1 MLKRNVISNFMGQG
15 WTALMTFIF
24 IPIYVHYLGVEAYGI
39 IGFYATMLAFMTLF
53 DFGLI
58 STVVKEIAVVE
69 TRPDAS
75 ARSRDVIRTF
85 ECLIFGLALLLALA
99 VYLAAPWLGVEWFS
113 AKRLSGEEITNA
125 IYFMGLMG
133 AIRFIELFYRG
144 IVIALDQQ
152 VILNILESLS
162 APAKGIGAWI
172 IFEFVSPSLQLFFLW
187 QSLVSLLMIVGLM
200 VLIYL
205 RLPLAE
211 RPPKI
216 DLRIVSSTKL
226 FAGGMFGTA
235 VFGFLFGQ
243 VDKLILSKL
252 LTLEDFGVYSL
263 ASAVA
268 GAIFVFVNPVAQ
280 AIQPRL
286 MTQFAMGDVTGF
298 IKNFRLSSALLS
310 ALTGAFAA
318 IMVTS
323 GFQVMLIW
331 TNSPTLANQITL
343 LVALMTLGNLFSV
356 YVRILSLAQY
366 ASGWTSLSVY
376 SGLAGFLTISPL
388 LFVLVPKYGV
398 VGAAWVWFSLNLI
411 YFFTYYYVVFRRILI
426 GQGVIWLS
434 RDIFAPAVTA
444 LCVTWLL
451 CDLTSFSQGAIFR
464 GATLLAISALS
475 CFAALLTIDEA
486 RRWLFRQWQR
496 WKIN

>member
-1 MLKRNVISNFMGQG
+1 
-15 WTALMTFIF
+15 
-24 IPIYVHYLGVEAYGI
+24 
-39 IGFYATMLAFMTLF
+39 
-53 DFGLI
+53 
-58 STVVKEIAVVE
+58 
-69 TRPDAS
+69 
-75 ARSRDVIRTF
+75 
-85 ECLIFGLALLLALA
+85 
-99 VYLAAPWLGVEWFS
+99 
-113 AKRLSGEEITNA
+113 
-125 IYFMGLMG
+125 
-133 AIRFIELFYRG
+133 
-144 IVIALDQQ
+144 
-152 VILNILESLS
+152 
-162 APAKGIGAWI
+162 
-172 IFEFVSPSLQLFFLW
+172 
-187 QSLVSLLMIVGLM
+187 
-200 VLIYL
+200 
-205 RLPLAE
+205 
-211 RPPKI
+211 
-216 DLRIVSSTKL
+216 
-226 FAGGMFGTA
+226 MFGTA

-286 MTQFAMGDVTGF
+286 MTQFAIGDVTGF

-318 IMVTS
+318 IMLTS

-331 TNSPTLANQITL
+331 TNNPILANQITL

-398 VGAAWVWFSLNLI
+398 VGAAWIWFSLNLI

-444 LCVTWLL
+444 LGVTWLL
-451 CDLTSFSQGAIFR
+451 SDLPSFSQGAIFR

>member
-1 MLKRNVISNFMGQG
+1 
-15 WTALMTFIF
+15 
-24 IPIYVHYLGVEAYGI
+24 
-39 IGFYATMLAFMTLF
+39 
-53 DFGLI
+53 
-58 STVVKEIAVVE
+58 
-69 TRPDAS
+69 
-75 ARSRDVIRTF
+75 
-85 ECLIFGLALLLALA
+85 
-99 VYLAAPWLGVEWFS
+99 
-113 AKRLSGEEITNA
+113 
-125 IYFMGLMG
+125 MGLMG

-162 APAKGIGAWI
+162 APAKGIGAWV

-205 RLPLAE
+205 RLPPAE

-286 MTQFAMGDVTGF
+286 MTQFAIGDVTGF

-318 IMVTS
+318 IMLTS

-331 TNSPTLANQITL
+331 TNNPTLANQITL

-398 VGAAWVWFSLNLI
+398 VGAAWIWFSLNLI

-444 LCVTWLL
+444 LGVTWLL
-451 CDLTSFSQGAIFR
+451 SDLPSFSQGAIFR
-464 GATLLAISALS
+464 GATLLAISGLS

>member
-1 MLKRNVISNFMGQG
+1 MN
-15 WTALMTFIF
+15 FIF
-24 IPIYVHYLGVEAYGI
+24 IPIYVHYLGIESYGI
-39 IGFYATMLAFMTLF
+39 IGFYATMLAAMTLF

-58 STVVKEIAVVE
+58 STVVKEIAVVKS
-69 TRPDAS
+69 RPDAS
-75 ARSRDVIRTF
+75 ARCRDVVRTF
-85 ECLIFGLALLLALA
+85 ECLIFGLALFIAMIA
-99 VYLAAPWLGVEWFS
+99 YLAAPWLGVEWFT
-113 AKRLSGEEITNA
+113 AKTLSGEQITSA
-125 IYFMGLMG
+125 VYFMGLLG
-133 AIRFIELFYRG
+133 TIRFVELFYRG
-144 IVIALDQQ
+144 IVIALEQQ
-152 VILNILESLS
+152 VVLNILESIS

-172 IFEFVSPSLQLFFLW
+172 IFEFMSPSLQLFFLW
-187 QSLVSLLMIVGLM
+187 QTLVSLLMIVALI
-200 VLIYL
+200 VLVYL
-205 RLPLAE
+205 RLSPAE

-286 MTQFAMGDVTGF
+286 MTQFAMGDITGF
-298 IKNFRLSSALLS
+298 IKNFRLNSALLS
-310 ALTGAFAA
+310 ALTGTFAA

-388 LFVLVPKYGV
+388 LIIFASKYGV

-434 RDIFAPAVTA
+434 RDIFVPAVTA
-444 LCVTWLL
+444 LGVTWLL
-451 CDLTSFSQGAIFR
+451 SDLPSFSQGAVFQ

-475 CFAALLTIDEA
+475 CFAALLTIDET
-486 RRWLFRQWQR
+486 RRWLVRQWR
-496 WKIN
+496 R

>member
-1 MLKRNVISNFMGQG
+1 MGQG
-15 WTALMTFIF
+15 WTALMNFSF
-24 IPIYVHYLGVEAYGI
+24 IPIYVHYLGIESYGI
-39 IGFYATMLAFMTLF
+39 IGFYATMFAFMTLF

-58 STVVKEIAVVE
+58 SAAVKEIATVN

-75 ARSRDVIRTF
+75 ARSRDVVRTF
-85 ECLIFGLALLLALA
+85 ECLIFGLALLLGLIAC
-99 VYLAAPWLGVEWFS
+99 LAAPWFGVEWFS
-113 AKRLSGEEITNA
+113 AKTLSGEQITNA

-133 AIRFIELFYRG
+133 AIRFVELFYRG
-144 IVIALDQQ
+144 IVIALEQQ
-152 VILNILESLS
+152 VVLNILESIS
-162 APAKGIGAWI
+162 APVKGIGAWI
-172 IFEFVSPSLQLFFLW
+172 ICEFVSPSLQLFFLW
-187 QSLVSLLMIVGLM
+187 QSLISLLMVVALIVL
-200 VLIYL
+200 VYL
-205 RLPLAE
+205 RLPGAE

-216 DLRIVSSTKL
+216 DLRIISSTKL

-243 VDKLILSKL
+243 ADKLILSKL

-263 ASAVA
+263 ASTVA
-268 GAIFVFVNPVAQ
+268 GAIFVFVNPIAQ

-298 IKNFRLSSALLS
+298 IKNFRFSSALLS

-318 IMVTS
+318 IMLTS
-323 GFQVMLIW
+323 GFQVMLLW
-331 TNSPTLANQITL
+331 TNNPTLANQITL

-388 LFVLVPKYGV
+388 LIIIAPKYGV
-398 VGAAWVWFSLNLI
+398 VGAAWVWFLLNLI
-411 YFFTYYYVVFRRILI
+411 YFFTYYYLIFRRILT

-434 RDIFAPAVTA
+434 KDIFAPAVTA
-444 LCVTWLL
+444 LGVTWLL
-451 CDLTSFSQGAIFR
+451 SDLPSFSQGAALR

-475 CFAALLTIDEA
+475 CFGALLTIDEV
-486 RRWLFRQWQR
+486 RRWLLRQWRR
-496 WKIN
+496 WQIN

>member
-1 MLKRNVISNFMGQG
+1 MLKKNVISNFMGQG
-15 WTALMTFIF
+15 WTALMNFIF
-24 IPIYVHYLGVEAYGI
+24 IPVYVHYLGIESYGL
-39 IGFYATMLAFMTLF
+39 IGFYATMFAFMTLF

-58 STVVKEIAVVE
+58 STVVKEIAVLN
-69 TRPDAS
+69 TKSDAA
-75 ARSRDVIRTF
+75 ARSRDVVRTF

-99 VYLAAPWLGVEWFS
+99 VYLAAPWLGAEWFS
-113 AKRLSGEEITNA
+113 AKKISGEEITNA

-144 IVIALDQQ
+144 IVIALEQQ
-152 VILNILESLS
+152 LILNILESIS
-162 APAKGIGAWI
+162 APAKGIGSWI
-172 IFEFVSPSLQLFFLW
+172 IFEFVSPSLQSFFLW
-187 QSLVSLLMIVGLM
+187 QSLISLLMIVALM
-200 VLIYL
+200 VLVYL
-205 RLPLAE
+205 RLPRAE
-211 RPPKI
+211 RSPKI
-216 DLRIVSSTKL
+216 DVHIVWSTKL

-263 ASAVA
+263 ASTVA
-268 GAIFVFVNPVAQ
+268 GAIFIFVNPVAQ

-286 MTQFAMGDVTGF
+286 MNQFAMGDIAGF
-298 IKNFRLSSALLS
+298 TKNFRLSSALLS

-331 TNSPTLANQITL
+331 TSSPALASQIAF
-343 LVALMTLGNLFSV
+343 LVALITLGNLFSA

-366 ASGWTSLSVY
+366 ATGWTSLSVY
-376 SGLAGFLTISPL
+376 SGMAGFLTISPL
-388 LFVLVPKYGV
+388 LFVFTSKYGV
-398 VGAAWVWFSLNLI
+398 IGAAWVWFLLNLI
-411 YFFTYYYVVFRRILI
+411 YFLIYYYLIFQRILI

-434 RDIFAPAVTA
+434 KDIFAPAITA
-444 LCVTWLL
+444 LGVTWLL
-451 CDLTSFSQGAIFR
+451 SYLPSFSQGAAFR

-475 CFAALLTIDEA
+475 CFAALLTIDEV

-496 WKIN
+496 WQLN

>member
-1 MLKRNVISNFMGQG
+1 MLKKNVISNFMGQG
-15 WTALMTFIF
+15 WTALMNFIF
-24 IPIYVHYLGVEAYGI
+24 IPVYVHYLGIESYGL
-39 IGFYATMLAFMTLF
+39 IGFYATMFAFMTLF

-58 STVVKEIAVVE
+58 STVVKEIAVLN
-69 TRPDAS
+69 TKSDAA
-75 ARSRDVIRTF
+75 ARSRDVVRTF

-99 VYLAAPWLGVEWFS
+99 VYLAAPWLGAEWFS
-113 AKRLSGEEITNA
+113 AKKLSGEEITNA

-144 IVIALDQQ
+144 IVIALEQQ
-152 VILNILESLS
+152 LILNILESIS
-162 APAKGIGAWI
+162 APAKGIGSWI
-172 IFEFVSPSLQLFFLW
+172 IFEFVSPSLQSFFLW
-187 QSLVSLLMIVGLM
+187 QSLVSLLLIVALM
-200 VLIYL
+200 VLVYL
-205 RLPLAE
+205 RLPRAE
-211 RPPKI
+211 RSPKF
-216 DLRIVSSTKL
+216 DMHIVWSTKL

-263 ASAVA
+263 ASTVA
-268 GAIFVFVNPVAQ
+268 GAIFIFVNPVAQ

-286 MTQFAMGDVTGF
+286 MNQFAMGDITGF
-298 IKNFRLSSALLS
+298 SKNFRLSSALLS

-331 TNSPTLANQITL
+331 TSSPALASQIAF
-343 LVALMTLGNLFSV
+343 LVALITLGNLFSA

-366 ASGWTSLSVY
+366 ATGWTSLSVY
-376 SGLAGFLTISPL
+376 SGMAGFLTISPL
-388 LFVLVPKYGV
+388 LFVFTSKYGV
-398 VGAAWVWFSLNLI
+398 IGAAWVWFLLNLI
-411 YFFTYYYVVFRRILI
+411 YFLIYYYLIFQRILI

-434 RDIFAPAVTA
+434 KDIFAPAVTA
-444 LCVTWLL
+444 LGVTWLL
-451 CDLTSFSQGAIFR
+451 SYLPSFSQGAAFR

-475 CFAALLTIDEA
+475 CFAALLTIDEV

-496 WKIN
+496 WQLN

>member
-1 MLKRNVISNFMGQG
+1 MLKKNVISNFMGQG
-15 WTALMTFIF
+15 WTALMNFIF
-24 IPIYVHYLGVEAYGI
+24 IPVYVHYLGIESYGI
-39 IGFYATMLAFMTLF
+39 IGFYATMFAFMTLF

-58 STVVKEIAVVE
+58 STVVKEIAVLN
-69 TRPDAS
+69 TKSDAA
-75 ARSRDVIRTF
+75 ARSRDVVRTF

-99 VYLAAPWLGVEWFS
+99 VYFAAPWLGVEWFS
-113 AKRLSGEEITNA
+113 AKKLSGEEITNA
-125 IYFMGLMG
+125 IYVMGVMG

-144 IVIALDQQ
+144 IVIALEQQ
-152 VILNILESLS
+152 VILNILESIF

-172 IFEFVSPSLQLFFLW
+172 IFEFVSPSLQLFFIW
-187 QSLVSLLMIVGLM
+187 QSLVSLLMIVALM
-200 VLIYL
+200 VLVYL
-205 RLPLAE
+205 RLPRGG

-216 DLRIVSSTKL
+216 DMHIVLSTKL

-263 ASAVA
+263 ASTVA
-268 GAIFVFVNPVAQ
+268 GAIFIFVNPVAQ

-298 IKNFRLSSALLS
+298 TRNFRLSSALLS

-331 TNSPTLANQITL
+331 TSSPALASQIAF
-343 LVALMTLGNLFSV
+343 LVALITLGNLFSA
-356 YVRILSLAQY
+356 YVRILSLAQF
-366 ASGWTSLSVY
+366 ATGWTSLSVY
-376 SGLAGFLTISPL
+376 SGMAGFLTISPL
-388 LFVLVPKYGV
+388 LFVFTSKYGV
-398 VGAAWVWFSLNLI
+398 IGAAWVWFLLNLI
-411 YFFTYYYVVFRRILI
+411 YFLIYYYLIFQRILI
-426 GQGVIWLS
+426 GQGVIWLTK
-434 RDIFAPAVTA
+434 DICAPAVTA
-444 LCVTWLL
+444 LGVTWLL
-451 CDLTSFSQGAIFR
+451 SYLPSFSQGAAYR

-475 CFAALLTIDEA
+475 CFAALLTTDEV

-496 WKIN
+496 WQLN

>member
-1 MLKRNVISNFMGQG
+1 MNFV
-15 WTALMTFIF
+15 FV
-24 IPIYVHYLGVEAYGI
+24 PIYVYYLGIESYGI
-39 IGFYATMLAFMTLF
+39 IGFYATMFAFMTLF
-53 DFGLI
+53 DFGLM
-58 STVVKEIAVVE
+58 STVAKEIAVVKVKS
-69 TRPDAS
+69 DAA
-75 ARSRDVIRTF
+75 ARARDVVRTF
-85 ECLIFGLALLLALA
+85 ECLIFGLALILALA
-99 VYLAAPWLGVEWFS
+99 VYLTAPWLGVEWFS
-113 AKRLSGEEITNA
+113 AKKLSGEEVTNA
-125 IYFMGLMG
+125 IYFMGSLG
-133 AIRFIELFYRG
+133 VIRFIELFYRG
-144 IVIALDQQ
+144 IVIALQQQ
-152 VILNILESLS
+152 VVLNILDSIS

-200 VLIYL
+200 VLVYL
-205 RLPLAE
+205 HLPRGG

-216 DLRIVSSTKL
+216 DVRIVLSTKL

-252 LTLEDFGVYSL
+252 LTLEDFGVYAL
-263 ASAVA
+263 ASTVA
-268 GAIFVFVNPVAQ
+268 GAIFIFVNPVAQ
-280 AIQPRL
+280 AIQPKL
-286 MTQFAMGDVTGF
+286 MTQFSMGDVTGF
-298 IKNFRLSSALLS
+298 TRNFRLCSALLS

-323 GFQVMLIW
+323 GLQVMLVW
-331 TNSPTLANQITL
+331 TSSPELASQIAF
-343 LVALMTLGNLFSV
+343 LVALISLGNLFSV

-388 LFVLVPKYGV
+388 LIIVAPKYGV
-398 VGAAWVWFSLNLI
+398 VGAAWVWFSLNLV
-411 YFFTYYYVVFRRILI
+411 YFFAYYHAVFRRILI

-434 RDIFAPAVTA
+434 RDIFTPAVTA

-451 CDLTSFSQGAIFR
+451 SNLPSFSQGAVSR

-475 CFAALLTIDEA
+475 CFASLLTIDEA
-486 RRWLFRQWQR
+486 RRWLFRQWRR
-496 WKIN
+496 WQIN

>member
-1 MLKRNVISNFMGQG
+1 MLKKNVISNFMGQG
-15 WTALMTFIF
+15 WTALMNFIF
-24 IPIYVHYLGVEAYGI
+24 IPVYVHYLGIESYGL
-39 IGFYATMLAFMTLF
+39 IGFYATMFAFMTLF

-58 STVVKEIAVVE
+58 STVVKEIAVLN
-69 TRPDAS
+69 TKSDAA
-75 ARSRDVIRTF
+75 ARSRDVVRTF

-99 VYLAAPWLGVEWFS
+99 VYLAAPWLGAEWFS
-113 AKRLSGEEITNA
+113 AKKLSGEEITNA

-144 IVIALDQQ
+144 IVIALEQQ
-152 VILNILESLS
+152 VILNILESIS
-162 APAKGIGAWI
+162 APAKGIGSWI
-172 IFEFVSPSLQLFFLW
+172 IFEFVSPSLQSFFLW
-187 QSLVSLLMIVGLM
+187 QSLVSLLLIVALM
-200 VLIYL
+200 VLVYL
-205 RLPLAE
+205 RLPRAE
-211 RPPKI
+211 RSPKF
-216 DLRIVSSTKL
+216 DMHIVWSTKL

-263 ASAVA
+263 ASTVA
-268 GAIFVFVNPVAQ
+268 GAIFIFVNPVAQ

-286 MTQFAMGDVTGF
+286 MNQFAMGDITGF
-298 IKNFRLSSALLS
+298 SKNFRLSSALLS

-331 TNSPTLANQITL
+331 TSSPALASQIAF
-343 LVALMTLGNLFSV
+343 LVALITLGNLFSA

-366 ASGWTSLSVY
+366 ATGWTSLSVY
-376 SGLAGFLTISPL
+376 SGMAGFLTISPL
-388 LFVLVPKYGV
+388 LFVFTSKYGV
-398 VGAAWVWFSLNLI
+398 IGAAWVWFLLNLI
-411 YFFTYYYVVFRRILI
+411 YFLIYYYLIFQRILI

-434 RDIFAPAVTA
+434 KDIFAPAVTA
-444 LCVTWLL
+444 LGVTWLL
-451 CDLTSFSQGAIFR
+451 SYLPSFSQGAAFR

-475 CFAALLTIDEA
+475 CFAALLTINEV

-496 WKIN
+496 WQLN